1 MTPSAAPP
9 PAAVVPA
16 PAAPAP
22 LAPAAAAPS
31 SAPAAATPPIIVAQ
45 ASGAQA
51 TGGPAGAAPQPPA
64 TAAPQAGRVEL
75 PPPPP
80 GQPAELQVLP
90 GMRLVLPD
98 AAFLP
103 PQAKYLVQGDDLVI
117 ETATGGVLTLNG
129 FFTAPGA
136 TVSVAGRPPVAN
148 TVLFESAVVDAAGQ
162 TVIPT
167 APPAGPQPATAGN
180 ASFSP
185 YAPGD
190 IGTGLDATGPLGP
203 TELARAVAFEVR
215 NLRPELAGPIDSG
228 GANTP
233 PTVEL
238 TGTVVATITAD
249 PIGFNPPGN
258 APTPPTR
265 EGTAIG
271 EDDVNG
277 LPPGFVTLDTDRL
290 IEIVFRGETAGLV
303 NSLGGFR
310 VGPDGRIA
318 EARILF
324 PQVND
329 QSDPPGFPGTP
340 GPLTPGDSISL
351 GVVPAGTTLG
361 FFMVQNGGKLPGVD
375 LATGRIEIRDPVTG
389 GPADLDTLAGPPSVV
404 HIAPNGVETVLPVVF
419 FANDPDPSTPG
430 SNPLNPF
437 GLTYVI
443 SGFDPVS
450 GEVVA
455 QFEDLA
461 GPRGA
466 QVPVPGTRDPADPTR
481 PWVGTADR
489 DFNDVEFSARF
500 SESSLGDVLFLGNQK
515 GLIEAALADADGD
528 DLKAASVRIRS
539 GGQAGDGLTLAAA
552 ADVDGDG
559 IVDGTGIRVQQVSPT
574 ELAFSGLDSLD
585 AYEKALGAVVFR
597 STSGNI
603 QPGTR
608 QIEVTVTDERGAR
621 SDPATV
627 GLEIR
632 DNGIVLGDGND
643 TFLGTDLPDAVF
655 GGRGNDTIFGLG
667 GSDLLIGGGGS
678 DTLSGGDGDD
688 VLIGLGG
695 RDVLVGGRGADR
707 FVYTALSDGRDDVLD
722 FSTAEGDRLDLEKLF
737 RGTAFDPDAAD
748 ANRYLRFVVGDLD
761 GSGGANDVAVEVDR
775 DGAGTAYGFSAVFHL
790 LNQVDPSLITIE
802 SATTFGLR
810 ATV

>member
-1 MTPSAAPP
+1 MTPPVVPP
-9 PAAVVPA
+9 PAAVAPVAVAPTAVA
-16 PAAPAP
+16 PAATGPAV
-22 LAPAAAAPS
+22 AG
-31 SAPAAATPPIIVAQ
+31 PPVLLAQ

-51 TGGPAGAAPQPPA
+51 TGGPSGAVPQPPA
-64 TAAPQAGRVEL
+64 TAAPQAGRIEL

-80 GQPAELQVLP
+80 GQPAGLQVLP

-117 ETATGGVLTLNG
+117 ETAMGGVLTLEG
-129 FFTAPGA
+129 FFAAPGA
-136 TVSVAGRPPVAN
+136 TISVAGRPPVAN
-148 TVLFESAVVDAAGQ
+148 TFLFESAVVDAAGQ

-167 APPAGPQPATAGN
+167 APPSGPQPATPGN
-180 ASFSP
+180 GSFSP

-190 IGTGLDATGPLGP
+190 IGTGIDATGPLGP
-203 TELARAVAFEVR
+203 TELARAVAFDIRDVGGDVTGAQE
-215 NLRPELAGPIDSG
+215 NGPPLP
-228 GANTP
+228 NTP

-238 TGTVVATITAD
+238 SGRVTATVTAD

-258 APTPPTR
+258 APTPPTG
-265 EGTAIG
+265 EGGPID

-277 LPPGFVTLDTDRL
+277 LPPGFVTLDTDRV

-310 VGPDGRIA
+310 IGPDGRIA
-318 EARILF
+318 EAGILF
-324 PQVND
+324 PRVND

-340 GPLTPGDSISL
+340 GPLTPGDSVSL
-351 GVVPAGTTLG
+351 GLVPAGTTLG
-361 FFMVQNGGKLPGVD
+361 FFIVQNGGKLPGVD
-375 LATGRIEIRDPVTG
+375 LATGRIEIRDPATG
-389 GPADLDTLAGPPSVV
+389 GPADLDTLTGPPSVV

-437 GLTYVI
+437 GLAYVI

-500 SESSLGDVLFLGNQK
+500 SEASLGDALFLGDQK
-515 GLIEAALADADGD
+515 GLIQAALDDADGD
-528 DLKAASVRIRS
+528 ALRAASVRIAG
-539 GGQAGDGLTLAAA
+539 GGQAGDGLALAST
-552 ADVDGDG
+552 ADLNGDG
-559 IVDGTGIRVQQVSPT
+559 IVDGTSIRLEQVSPT
-574 ELAFSGLDSLD
+574 ELAFNGVDSLE
-585 AYEKALGAVVFR
+585 AYEQALGAVVFR
-597 STSGNI
+597 STSGDI

-608 QIEVTVTDERGAR
+608 QIEVTVTDERGAT
-621 SDPATV
+621 SDPAV
-627 GLEIR
+627 VALEIR
-632 DNGIVLGDGND
+632 DNGIVLGDGGE

-655 GGRGNDTIFGLG
+655 GGRGDDTLFGLG
-667 GSDLLIGGGGS
+667 GNDLLIGGGGS

-707 FVYTALSDGRDDVLD
+707 FVHTALSDGRDDVQD
-722 FSTAEGDRLDLEKLF
+722 FNTAEGDRLDLEKLF
-737 RGTAFDPDAAD
+737 RGTAFDPDGPDAD
-748 ANRYLRFVVGDLD
+748 RFLRFVVGDLD
-761 GSGGANDVAVEVDR
+761 GSGGTNDVAVEVDR

-802 SATTFGLR
+802 TATTFGER
-810 ATV
+810 V